1 MVVERSGYSLHWI
14 PRLRTAFPYA
24 RFVHLFRDGPDCA
37 VSMSRHVGYRT
48 ISLLREIR
56 ERSGVESLTD
66 LTPQHVRELPPD
78 LAALLGDRFDSRLVL
93 DRPMPLTRFGHLW
106 SGLIIEGMTYLEQ
119 VPAQM
124 RTTLAYEDLVAEPD
138 GELSRLADFIG
149 VAAVPDWLEAGRT
162 MLDGG
167 KRGASLRLPPD
178 ELSALRE
185 RCAPGMSVLHGV

>member
-1 MVVERSGYSLHWI
+1 
-14 PRLRTAFPYA
+14 
-24 RFVHLFRDGPDCA
+24 
-37 VSMSRHVGYRT
+37 MSRHVGYRT
-48 ISLLREIR
+48 ISLLREIL
-56 ERSGVESLTD
+56 EQAGVESLTD
-66 LTPQHVRELPPD
+66 LTPEHVRDLPPD

-93 DRPMPLTRFGHLW
+93 DRPIPLTRFGRLW
-106 SGLIIEGMTYLEQ
+106 SQLITEGMTYLEQ

-149 VAAVPDWLEAGRT
+149 VAALPDWLEAGRT

-185 RCAPGMSVLHGV
+185 RCAPGMSVLHGA